1 LQPES
6 TALTEL
12 DKRLLNDFQQ
22 DLPVSER
29 PFAIMAQQLGVSE
42 DEVLQ
47 RLKDLKERG
56 YITRVGPVFRPN
68 RVGASTLAAL
78 AVPPPDLDE
87 VAALVSSYA
96 EVNHNYEREHEFN
109 LWFVLTAP
117 DRDRIQEVLTE
128 IQARTGLEPI
138 NLPMVR
144 DFHINLGFPIHW
156 S

>member
-1 LQPES
+1 MP
-6 TALTEL
+6 LTEL

-29 PFAIMAQQLGVSE
+29 PFAIMAQQLGISE
-42 DEVLQ
+42 EEVLQ
-47 RLKDLKERG
+47 RLKALKAGG

-96 EVNHNYEREHEFN
+96 EVNHNYEREHELN

-138 NLPMVR
+138 DLPMVR

>member
-1 LQPES
+1 MQPAS

-12 DKRLLNDFQQ
+12 DKRLLNDFQHG
-22 DLPVSER
+22 LVVSER
-29 PFAIMAQQLGVSE
+29 PFTAMAQQLGISE

-78 AVPPPDLDE
+78 AVPASDLDE

-138 NLPMVR
+138 DLPMVR

-156 S
+156 P

>member
-1 LQPES
+1 MQPAS

-12 DKRLLNDFQQ
+12 DKRLLNDFQHG
-22 DLPVSER
+22 LVVSER
-29 PFAIMAQQLGVSE
+29 PFTAMAQQLGISE

-78 AVPPPDLDE
+78 AVPASDLDE

-128 IQARTGLEPI
+128 IQSRTGLEPI
-138 NLPMVR
+138 DLPMVR

-156 S
+156 P